1 MALKES
7 EKFRSDVVRSRL
19 APRLSDHVWSILF
32 ALSVGLLMMTVLLV
46 RSEPVPG
53 WAILLYPITGGLLA
67 LAASRT
73 SPSAD
78 QIAWIES
85 SAIAAA
91 AVVVLAGLVNLL
103 LLDMLLR
110 QIQTGTVLAGAPMQQ
125 VMFFVAPGVAVLLW
139 WALQRRLSRLRLA
152 TGEPDPQHDPETAVI
167 PAE

>member
-1 MALKES
+1 MALKERGN
-7 EKFRSDVVRSRL
+7 FRSDIRSR
-19 APRLSDHVWSILF
+19 RRSRVSDHVWSILF
-32 ALSVGLLMMTVLLV
+32 ALSVALLMMTVLLV

-53 WAILLYPITGGLLA
+53 WAILLYPVTGGLLA

-110 QIQTGTVLAGAPMQQ
+110 QIKTGTVLAGAPMQQ
-125 VMFFVAPGVAVLLW
+125 VMFFAAPGVAVLLW

-152 TGEPDPQHDPETAVI
+152 SGEPDRQHDAEPAVI